1 MGEGERVWIEF
12 GVGGKGRGK
21 KKNDVKRGK
30 RRCWDRGKRKGDW
43 LMCVKMV

>member
-1 MGEGERVWIEF
+1 MRECGLSLGLGEKRE
-12 GVGGKGRGK
+12 GK
-21 KKNDVKRGK
+21 KKNDLKRGK